1 MDARQHLE
9 EAEEILIFVRETNG
23 GPTALE
29 ALAHVLIALVK
40 VQIASNMSKGF

>member
-1 MDARQHLE
+1 MDAKEHIA

-23 GPTALE
+23 GPTAME
-29 ALAHVLIALVK
+29 ALTHVLIAMVK